1 MDSLNEWWLYAL
13 PLFPVS
19 ADGQITCSLFV
30 LGAEINST
38 SKKIN
43 SINSLTFQTTS
54 ITSIHE
60 TIRLFLS
67 HMMTRPVYVSALVVI
82 SFSVH
87 TSYFIV
93 GLVHEIDWALHC
105 DPFQVCSFYR
115 YCPQVFRG
123 PVLFLL
129 SSFQL
134 LHFVTSLL
142 RSFFKMAQMITN
154 GLVKE
159 MLRPGMG
166 YPVRQ
171 GDTVTV
177 ECTGWVW

>member
-1 MDSLNEWWLYAL
+1 MALRTAFVSRIGRWTDNVFALRPWCRNKFNIEENQFNKQFDVPDDFDYIDSWDDKTL
-13 PLFPVS
+13 PLSYDDPSRLCICLGCYFFLRSYV
-19 ADGQITCSLFV
+19 LFHCWSRSWNW
-30 LGAEINST
+30 L
-38 SKKIN
+38 
-43 SINSLTFQTTS
+43 S
-54 ITSIHE
+54 ITLWSIP
-60 TIRLFLS
+60 S
-67 HMMTRPVYVSALVVI
+67 
-82 SFSVH
+82 
-87 TSYFIV
+87 
-93 GLVHEIDWALHC
+93 
-105 DPFQVCSFYR
+105 SFYR
-115 YCPQVFRG
+115 YCPRVFRG
-123 PVLFLL
+123 PVLSLL

-134 LHFVTSLL
+134 LHFITSLL